1 MAESVEMVEN
11 KGKPP
16 VFCEKFCIVCKGA
29 REGNNICKAIQN
41 IELKIFGKNGSF
53 GELQGQNITEL
64 LLIKNS
70 LGIQEKIGSVEI
82 LYKMPA

>member
-16 VFCEKFCIVCKGA
+16 IFCEKFCIVCKGA
-29 REGNNICKAIQN
+29 REGNKICKTIQN

-64 LLIKNS
+64 LLKKNS
-70 LGIQEKIGSVEI
+70 LDSRKIK
-82 LYKMPA
+82 LRAATPP